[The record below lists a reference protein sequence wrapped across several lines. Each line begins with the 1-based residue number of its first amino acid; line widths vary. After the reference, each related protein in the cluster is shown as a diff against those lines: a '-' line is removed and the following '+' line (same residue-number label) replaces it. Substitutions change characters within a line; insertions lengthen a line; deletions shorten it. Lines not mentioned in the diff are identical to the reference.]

1 MKWVLQN
8 DIYEEEGFASLL
20 SALERQGADV
30 VHVKVVPFEG
40 RLEAVEGELPGRGA
54 DAIVLGTYTLSR
66 VAREMGWKPG
76 SFLDNLDYR
85 VQVEHWGDRMLNS
98 DAVIHEFASLPFQ
111 EYPFFMRPVHDTKA
125 FTGLVLD
132 WGQYVEWRD
141 GLLRLPELAD
151 PVYDP
156 LGVNLLTPATPVM
169 VCAKKEIYN
178 ETRLWVVDRRV
189 ITSSQYK
196 IGTIKRYQAPEFTDN
211 RVVNFVEDL
220 GWYPNECHVIDV
232 ADTPNGLKVLEVN
245 NFNSAGF
252 YKGDMQRVIRAIQD
266 WASDLSGLLW

>member
-1 MKWVLQN
+1 MKWILQN
-8 DIYEEEGFASLL
+8 NIYEEEGFEALL

-40 RLEAVEGELPGRGA
+40 SLEAVSGTLPPKGA
-54 DAIVLGTYTLSR
+54 DAIVLGSYTLSR
-66 VAREMGWKPG
+66 VAKQMGWKPG

-85 VQVEHWGDRMLNS
+85 VQVQRWGDKMLNS
-98 DAVIHEFASLPFQ
+98 DAEVYEFGSVPFQ
-111 EYPFFMRPVHDTKA
+111 EQPFFMRPVHDTKA

-132 WGQYVEWRD
+132 WGQYTEWAE
-141 GLLRLPELAD
+141 GLRRCPELAD

-156 LGVNLLTPATPVM
+156 LGVNLLTLSTPVM
-169 VCAKKEIYN
+169 VCRKKEIYS
-178 ETRLWVVDRRV
+178 ETRLWMVERKA

-196 IGTIKRYQAPEFTDN
+196 VGTIKRYQTPEFTDS
-211 RVVNFVEDL
+211 RVIEFAESL

-252 YKGDMQRVIRAIQD
+252 YKGDMQRVIAAIQD
-266 WASDLSGLLW
+266 WASCPSGMLW